1 MNLHAYP
8 NPAQGTPTVKPQDYT
23 AIQIAGGIFLIIIII
38 ALGINISISR
48 SLKEDATEIN
58 IAGRQRMLSQRMTKA
73 QLAISER
80 LRTEEPEKLKKAL
93 KELKITSSLFDD
105 SLSAFLNGGKIAG
118 ADGLP
123 VSIRKVKDPKLVRTL
138 TESKEIWNEI
148 TIALA
153 PLIDTNPNTLSEA
166 SITYANG
173 KLSEHNLA
181 LLRLMNDLTVG
192 LEKKSTQ
199 KSATLSWVLF
209 GAALFVIINFIYIVV
224 LSINKLR
231 KGDLLLQQYSQSL
244 VANNNNLIQTNQQLE
259 TTQSQLQVAYQ
270 SLQTYSQE
278 ADSRANELQ
287 DLSSNLKRMK
297 EESDAIFQSI
307 DHGLFLVD
315 QKFCIGSRISSA
327 MHRIFET
334 KELSGKNFL
343 DLMRPLVSEKDVKTL
358 ESYLKLQF
366 NGKTLTKQLNKFN
379 PLKEIELTM
388 NWDGQNFINKNVSFD
403 FERVMEG
410 KEVVDILVT
419 VTDITEKV
427 AMENKLKKAS
437 EDESKKTEAI
447 LELIQAEPQELD
459 LFLTQ
464 AEKTLDEINEALRH
478 QGIQDTKQLKLEKK
492 SDLVEFIFRK
502 IHNIKGNSSML
513 GLSSLSQISH
523 LIENDLQKLR
533 NRTQISGDDF
543 LSSLVHMVDLREAI
557 THYLEVKQTLLK
569 NFANRSEPSRT
580 TSSKSQQL
588 ATDLNQLTQPIAL
601 EIGKSVF
608 LRSSF
613 QLDDFSQEP
622 FQQIK
627 DVLIQLTRNSV
638 IHGIEPKDQRVAT
651 GKLEDGIIHIKS
663 RFDDSSTNPLGEPAY
678 HFVYR
683 DDGAGL
689 DVTQI
694 KEQAIKQN
702 LLSAEEA
709 RTLAPSSLARF
720 IFSPGFSTSKQIT
733 NHAGRGTGMDLV
745 KDIIIEQLGGKM
757 SLSYKMNHHFQLSW
771 IIPASRVNKA
781 ITTPKIS
788 V

>member
-1 MNLHAYP
+1 MNLRTHP
-8 NPAQGTPTVKPQDYT
+8 NTAENTQVVKPQDYS
-23 AIQIAGGIFLIIIII
+23 AIQIAGCIFLIIIII

-73 QLAISER
+73 QLSIGEK
-80 LRTEEPEKLKKAL
+80 LRTDEPEKLQKAL
-93 KELKITSSLFDD
+93 KELKVTSSLFDD
-105 SLSAFLNGGKIAG
+105 SLNAFLDGGKISG

-123 VSIRKVKDPKLVRTL
+123 VTIRKVEDPKLARTL
-138 TESKEIWNEI
+138 AESKEIWDEI
-148 TIALA
+148 TNALA
-153 PLIDTNPNTLSEA
+153 PLVDGRPDTLSETK
-166 SITYANG
+166 IVYAND
-173 KLSEHNLA
+173 KLSEHNLT

-192 LEKKSTQ
+192 LEKISTQ
-199 KSATLSWVLF
+199 KSATLGWVLL
-209 GAALFVIINFIYIVV
+209 GAALFVIINFVYIVV
-224 LSINKLR
+224 LSINKLK

-244 VANNNNLIQTNQQLE
+244 ASNNYSLLETNQQLE
-259 TTQSQLQVAYQ
+259 TTQSQLQEAYQ
-270 SLQTYSQE
+270 SLQLYSQE
-278 ADSRANELQ
+278 ADTRANELQ
-287 DLSSNLKRMK
+287 DLSSNLSRMK

-315 QKFCIGSRISSA
+315 QKFCIGNRISSA

-334 KELSGKNFL
+334 KELSGRNFL
-343 DLMRPLVSEKDVKTL
+343 DLMRPLVSEKDIKTL

-388 NWDGQNFINKNVSFD
+388 NWDGQNFMNKNVSFE

-410 KEVVDILVT
+410 KKVIDILVT

-447 LELIQAEPQELD
+447 LELIQADPQELD

-464 AEKTLDEINEALRH
+464 AEKTLDEINEALKR
-478 QGIQDTKQLKLEKK
+478 QGIQDTEQLQPEKK

-502 IHNIKGNSSML
+502 IHNLKGNASML
-513 GLSSLSQISH
+513 GLTGLSETSH
-523 LIENDLQKLR
+523 LIENDLEKLR
-533 NRTQISGDDF
+533 TRAQISGDDF
-543 LSSLVHMVDLREAI
+543 LSSLVHMVDLRENI

-569 NFANRSEPSRT
+569 NFVSHNKTPKASQSR
-580 TSSKSQQL
+580 SQQL
-588 ATDLNQLTQPIAL
+588 AADLNQLAQRIAD
-601 EIGKSVF
+601 ESNKSVF

-613 QLDDFSQEP
+613 QFDDFSPEP
-622 FQQIK
+622 YQQIK

-638 IHGIEPKDQRVAT
+638 VHGIEAKETRLAA
-651 GKLEDGIIHIKS
+651 GKLEDGIIQIKS
-663 RFDDSSTNPLGEPAY
+663 RFDESRTNPLGEPAY

-689 DVTQI
+689 NLEQI
-694 KEQAIKQN
+694 KQQALRQD
-702 LLSAEEA
+702 LLSSEEA
-709 RTLAPSSLARF
+709 KSLSPSALARF
-720 IFSPGFSTSKQIT
+720 IFSPGFSTSKGVT
-733 NHAGRGTGMDLV
+733 DHAGRGAGMDLV
-745 KDIIIEQLGGKM
+745 KDIIIDQLGGKM
-757 SLSYKMNHHFQLSW
+757 SLSYKVNHHFQLSW
-771 IIPASRVNKA
+771 IIPASR
-781 ITTPKIS
+781 ISQKIAASEVS